1 MVTQVCAAANASLAL
16 TKDGEVWQWGFRE
29 NETTGEEE
37 SIATP
42 YRVRFSDAPI
52 VSVSAC
58 GCTYAAVDR
67 LGFVYMWGVMPQPDD
82 IVQTTS
88 SSHSPTVT
96 EVFVRRL
103 TQERYVDRPIRLD
116 SAVDHF
122 VVDVAVGSQFAALLT
137 DDGRVLAF
145 GEHPAHGRGID
156 DFLYSITSTFDASV
170 VRPPHQLDLFTGKP
184 DTRALAII
192 CDRAWTQ
199 VLTEEGEVH
208 YLGGDFTYL
217 ARRLALPDGM
227 RARRMF
233 PGFVVCDTAAAVR
246 NDPAGRYSRFAQLAR
261 ASELQNLDEY
271 MRQCREERRVKLNE
285 EWSVMSPTHKIELR
299 EKQEKLVVVKWRC
312 PAWWTSRAIKGDCI
326 ALRVVT
332 DGTGD
337 DHQPHA
343 DEARVLLQDSTSAN
357 EATGQGE
364 VVFPVSYRPEG
375 RYRFVYLRKLA
386 DSYEERATSQPVT
399 IAQGA
404 EVSGEDALYRFPLA
418 PLNFTKMASFVAC
431 APVKACAKLL
441 VEDLQK
447 AERECSERTSD
458 RAKIALQTLLLCE
471 DYTRNTCASFVPRSI
486 LYAR

>member
-1 MVTQVCAAANASLAL
+1 
-16 TKDGEVWQWGFRE
+16 VWQWGYRE
-29 NETTGEEE
+29 NEATGEEE
-37 SIATP
+37 SVATP

-58 GCTYAAVDR
+58 GRTYAAVDR

-96 EVFVRRL
+96 EVFVRKL

-116 SAVDHF
+116 SAMDHF
-122 VVDVAVGSQFAALLT
+122 IVDVAVGSQFAALLT

-170 VRPPHQLDLFTGKP
+170 VRPPHQLDLSTGKP
-184 DTRALAII
+184 DTRALAIS

-233 PGFVVCDTAAAVR
+233 PDFVVCDTAAVVR

-261 ASELQNLDEY
+261 ASESQSLDDY

-299 EKQEKLVVVKWRC
+299 EKQEKLGPVSSAGATSGASDMKT
-312 PAWWTSRAIKGDCI
+312 AWCAKHFGQLQPPETPLVPTSRRHASTTCFTSKVNINSNLNNHQQQ
-326 ALRVVT
+326 ARVVAPQMST
-332 DGTGD
+332 
-337 DHQPHA
+337 
-343 DEARVLLQDSTSAN
+343 LL
-357 EATGQGE
+357 
-364 VVFPVSYRPEG
+364 RPEFRQLPIHTTHSYCNCFCG
-375 RYRFVYLRKLA
+375 A
-386 DSYEERATSQPVT
+386 SDSRQPSSKD
-399 IAQGA
+399 
-404 EVSGEDALYRFPLA
+404 VSGSTNR
-418 PLNFTKMASFVAC
+418 
-431 APVKACAKLL
+431 
-441 VEDLQK
+441 
-447 AERECSERTSD
+447 
-458 RAKIALQTLLLCE
+458 
-471 DYTRNTCASFVPRSI
+471 
-486 LYAR
+486 